1 MYAVVADM
9 VQRFGERHCAELT
22 RAPRDGIDEA
32 VMTNALIQASA
43 EIDGYLVALYPT
55 PWPDTPRIL
64 VGRCCDIARYQLTTA
79 GRPLT
84 DEIRLRY
91 EDAIRFLEKVAA
103 GTIRLG
109 RDDSGSVYKPT
120 AQARFISTPRR
131 FSRDDTKGGAF

>member
-1 MYAVVADM
+1 MYATVADM

-120 AQARFISTPRR
+120 AQSRFISTPRR